1 MPKVSFNNE
10 TRASMPRAIFRA
22 IAEEVLPSDYELSVA
37 FVPPSAMRKFNL
49 TYRNKNEPT
58 DILSFPLDEK
68 KGEIYICPSETRR
81 LAPEFDRS
89 YDNFLKFLFIHGCV
103 HLKGYDH
110 GATMER
116 IEANIRTKFKV

>member
-1 MPKVSFNNE
+1 MAQVSFSNE

-22 IAEEVLPSDYELSVA
+22 VAKEALPADYELSVA
-37 FVPPSAMRKFNL
+37 FVPASAMQKFNRM
-49 TYRNKNEPT
+49 YRDKNEPT
-58 DILSFPLDEK
+58 DILSFPLDAK

-81 LAPEFDRS
+81 MAPEFDRS
-89 YDNFLKFLFIHGCV
+89 YENFLKFLFIHGCV

-116 IEANIRTKFKV
+116 IEADIRAKFKV

>member
-1 MPKVSFNNE
+1 MAKVSFSNE

-22 IAEEVLPSDYELSVA
+22 IADEALPSDYELSVA
-37 FVPPSAMRKFNL
+37 FVPASAMQKFNL
-49 TYRNKNEPT
+49 MYREKNEPT

-81 LAPEFDRS
+81 MAPEFDRS
-89 YDNFLKFLFIHGCV
+89 YDNFLNFLFIHGCV

-116 IEANIRTKFKV
+116 IEDKIRAKFKV